1 MNIAVP
7 EVSEVAVEQLRLHH
21 ARIEKLLLAF
31 IPFEAKELADDEV
44 RDLEISFLCEAACI
58 RPDAETAR
66 VWWITDLG
74 LDVLCKNR

>member
-1 MNIAVP
+1 VNIAVP

-21 ARIEKLLLAF
+21 ARIEQLLLAF
-31 IPFEAKELADDEV
+31 TPFEARQLTDDDV
-44 RDLEISFLCEAACI
+44 RRLEIGFLREAACL
-58 RPDAETAR
+58 RPDVVTAR